1 MLCIVAMYVGKVEA
15 QLHESSKIFLSQTL
29 NQKELGEQ
37 ELLGDLSKYDYSDIW
52 LQRNDAIL
60 GFIGSDTYQRLRIK
74 FLSIIKSAEDST
86 MYYVYGKSKV
96 KSNVCQFMG
105 KIKLRHIRLVNNPD
119 KQSQYDIAKMERKED
134 PNRFLQPAYVL
145 VAYYHLFEDPKQKGS
160 GHFEGI
166 LKTNFYTYKNTIAY
180 NDIWFESDGYANNQY
195 VGVWISYTTG
205 VSKQCNWGEYR
216 ISYSGDLDYGVAF
229 FSPQPQYRAYGW
241 ESYVKML
248 HGDETAK
255 EEEERKWWQ

>member
-1 MLCIVAMYVGKVEA
+1 MLCIVAMCVGEVEA

-86 MYYVYGKSKV
+86 KYYVYGKSKV

-105 KIKLRHIRLVNNPD
+105 EIKLRHIRLVNNPD
-119 KQSQYDIAKMERKED
+119 KQFQYEEAKGGEVD
-134 PNRFLQPAYVL
+134 PKRFLQPAYVL

-180 NDIWFESDGYANNQY
+180 NDLTLGTNDSYANNQY
-195 VGVWISYTTG
+195 VGVWISYATG

-216 ISYSGDLDYGVAF
+216 IPYSGDLDYGAGE
-229 FSPQPQYRAYGW
+229 FSPNTQYYTYGW
-241 ESYVKML
+241 ESYAKMPY
-248 HGDETAK
+248 GDKAAK